1 MTIEEIANIE
11 QAINQLTQHA
21 LSLYY
26 RTNAT
31 VDFVNKKGGLAGA
44 SAETINA
51 YNALAQFVLLIGGK
65 VTTTPADYLGT
76 LTQAV
81 SSPQF

>member
-31 VDFVNKKGGLAGA
+31 IDFVNKKGGLAGA

-51 YNALAQFVLLIGGK
+51 YNALAQFVLLIGGNA
-65 VTTTPADYLGT
+65 TTPADYLGT